1 MNYSAFLRRNAAW
14 GLAVG
19 VLVAC
24 SSVDTTPPSTYG
36 YPPSDAGFL
45 GTTTNAAGQGAA
57 ASSGGAMSAA
67 PAATG
72 SAPSSSGAAAGSTG
86 GNGGNGGGTCPT
98 SCSADSDCASCSIPA
113 GSNGVNCCVMKLCAM
128 MTSCPVIRDAGNRR
142 DGS

>member
-1 MNYSAFLRRNAAW
+1 MNYSTFLKRNAAW

-45 GTTTNAAGQGAA
+45 GTTNAAGQGAA
-57 ASSGGAMSAA
+57 ASSGGATSPA

-72 SAPSSSGAAAGSTG
+72 SGPSSSGATSSSNGG
-86 GNGGNGGGTCPT
+86 GNGGNGGGSCPT
-98 SCSADSDCASCSIPA
+98 SCSSDSDCASCPMPA
-113 GSNGVNCCVMKLCAM
+113 AGVNCCVMKLCAM